1 MRIFPLTILLFLAM
15 SIENSVNAQ
24 SSKTDDM
31 MLKYL
36 VKEPSIKT
44 AKLPVLILLH
54 GFGSNEQDLFSMANQ
69 LPKQML
75 IISARAPYTLSQ
87 GSYAWFHVDLSTGKP
102 IYNAEEAEKSRTV
115 ILKFIDQVKT
125 KYHADEIYLMGFS
138 QGAIM
143 SYSIALTNP
152 EKVKGIVA
160 LSGRILTDIKPLIAS
175 QNKLEKLPVFIG
187 HGINDQT
194 LPIFN
199 GRAASKQCM
208 DLHTLTTYKEYVM
221 GHEISQ
227 EEFSD
232 ILDWFNKYFLLK

>member
-1 MRIFPLTILLFLAM
+1 MRIFPLAILLILVM
-15 SIENSVNAQ
+15 SIKNSVNAQ
-24 SSKTDDM
+24 SSKTDDL

-36 VKEPSIKT
+36 IKEPSVKT

-54 GFGSNEQDLFSMANQ
+54 GVGSNEQDLFSMAKQ

-102 IYNAEEAEKSRTV
+102 IYNSEEAEKSRNI
-115 ILKFIDQVKT
+115 ILQFIDQVKT
-125 KYHADEIYLMGFS
+125 KYHTDEIYLMGFS

-152 EKVKGIVA
+152 GKVKGFVA
-160 LSGRILTDIKPLIAS
+160 LSGRILSDIKPHIAS
-175 QNKLEKLPVFIG
+175 EDKLKKLPVFIG

-208 DLHTLTTYKEYVM
+208 DLHIPTTYKEYVM
-221 GHEISQ
+221 AHEISQ
-227 EEFSD
+227 QEFID
-232 ILDWFNKYFLLK
+232 ILEWFSKNLNQQ

>member
-1 MRIFPLTILLFLAM
+1 MRIISCTILLISMM

-24 SSKTDDM
+24 STKTDDLV
-31 MLKYL
+31 LKYL

-54 GFGSNEQDLFSMANQ
+54 GFGSNDQDLFSMANQ
-69 LPKQML
+69 LPKEML

-102 IYNAEEAEKSRTV
+102 IYNSEEAEKSRNI
-115 ILKFIDQVKT
+115 ILQFIDQIKT
-125 KYHADEIYLMGFS
+125 KYHAKDVYLMGFS

-143 SYSIALTNP
+143 SYSVALTNP
-152 EKVKGIVA
+152 EKVNGIVA
-160 LSGRILTDIKPLIAS
+160 LSGRILTDIKPLIANQS
-175 QNKLEKLPVFIG
+175 KLEKLPIFIG
-187 HGINDQT
+187 HGTNDQT

-199 GRAASKQCM
+199 GKAASAQCTN
-208 DLHTLTTYKEYVM
+208 LHIPITYKEYSM

-227 EEFSD
+227 QEFID
-232 ILDWFNKYFLLK
+232 IIEWFSKNFHLH